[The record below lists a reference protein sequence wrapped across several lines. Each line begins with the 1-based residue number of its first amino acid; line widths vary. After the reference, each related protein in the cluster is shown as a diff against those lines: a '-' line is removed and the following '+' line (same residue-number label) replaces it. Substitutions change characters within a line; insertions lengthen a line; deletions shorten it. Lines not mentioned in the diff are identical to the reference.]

1 MAKSVIDIEV
11 KAEAFDRFNALFKK
25 YNDQLSKM
33 PGQWNKVGAAA
44 DQASDAFEDIAE
56 SLNRAASA
64 MESFTETQSKSVKD
78 QDKLNKH
85 ARDTE
90 KTFGKIGNSVN
101 NIRKNIGD
109 TVKNLMT
116 FGISSLAGGGLMAMG
131 GAFSVGA
138 LAGYAGDTRR
148 QATGMGVSGAEL
160 RAAQTSYQKFVD
172 VDRTLGA
179 ISEAQSD
186 LSKQYAF
193 AGTGVDINKSPA
205 QLIPDLLRRAG
216 DVYAANPR
224 MASDQLK
231 AMGFGEFG
239 IGVEEARR
247 ANAMKREIDLA
258 EKRNQKTTEQLGLQD
273 KTLEKWQTL
282 SITIDESKNS
292 IKSAFLDSMV
302 PLIPMFDSL
311 SKSFTR
317 TAVDNVSDFFKSLK
331 ELVGGLVPV
340 VEWFTKTKND
350 LYGSTKGADEAI
362 VGGMKSAN
370 EWANKNIGKTPSEA
384 MRKAINFFTGKGWTS
399 EDAAAITGNLMQES
413 SLNPSAVNPK
423 SGMKGL
429 AQWDTNRRRDFASWA
444 WKPIEM
450 ASMQEQLE
458 FINYELTQGKEK
470 KAGAALRQA
479 VGLEAKTKAFE
490 NKYERAG
497 GADMS
502 NRLGYAGAAYAAHLN
517 SLRQNNVGLTIQNNT
532 GGSATAVVGAAGVQV
547 AY

>member
-311 SKSFTR
+311 SKSFTK

>member
-502 NRLGYAGAAYAAHLN
+502 NRIGYAGAAYAAHLN

>member
-444 WKPIEM
+444 GKPIEM

>member
-282 SITIDESKNS
+282 GITIDESKNS

-311 SKSFTR
+311 SKSFTK

-444 WKPIEM
+444 GKPIEM

>member
-282 SITIDESKNS
+282 GITIDESKNS

-502 NRLGYAGAAYAAHLN
+502 NRIGYAGAAYAAHLN

>member
-444 WKPIEM
+444 GKPIEM

-502 NRLGYAGAAYAAHLN
+502 NRIGYAGAAYAAHLN